1 MLYLI
6 SRYILTLGKLMVS
19 EGKMRDLRLKIL
31 ALAAALVVISLSP
44 LPSAATTVVLDTLG
58 YGQNISYTYP
68 GLSGS
73 WAGQF
78 KISVDGGPDQLA
90 FCVDLDGRISL
101 GQKYEGPTVQ
111 PVTGNYLKAAWLISQ
126 FASSVDSNI
135 EGAALQAAIWTAIYG
150 TDFTL
155 TDNRIPLSDA
165 YKTYLEALNK
175 LQDGDLSGL
184 GNFALLD
191 LNGSQMLITAVP
203 EPSSLLLLGT
213 GLLGLGIV
221 TRYRKKRPI

>member
-1 MLYLI
+1 
-6 SRYILTLGKLMVS
+6 
-19 EGKMRDLRLKIL
+19 MRDLTLKIL
-31 ALAAALVVISLSP
+31 VLAAVAAFIGLFPI
-44 LPSAATTVVLDTLG
+44 PSGATTVVLDTLG
-58 YGQNISYTYP
+58 YGQYMSYTYSGP
-68 GLSGS
+68 GGSLSGS

-78 KISVDGGPDQLA
+78 NIRVDGGPDQLA
-90 FCVDLDGRISL
+90 FCVDLDGRISP
-101 GQKYEGPTVQ
+101 GQSYAAPPNQ

-135 EGAALQAAIWTAIYG
+135 EGAALQAAIWKAIYG
-150 TDFTL
+150 TGFTL
-155 TDNRIPLSDA
+155 TDSRILLSDA
-165 YKTYLEALNK
+165 YKTYLEALNN

-191 LNGSQMLITAVP
+191 LNGSQMLITRVP

-221 TRYRKKRPI
+221 TRYRKKRTI